1 MLFVAGFCCCSC
13 LIFSEKGKKNGSR
26 VLCVRLLNQGK
37 FISAPLYV
45 TVFSILFV
53 KPVMEICILFTDKCY
68 CEGVA

>member
-1 MLFVAGFCCCSC
+1 MLLDFVVAVALS
-13 LIFSEKGKKNGSR
+13 SPKREKKNGSR